1 MGCATSHVKD
11 GPSPQKSK
19 KNTAS
24 TTFTPKISKE
34 PSFSKYQLLKQKQ
47 SEEYNKDEQKF
58 EYNLRSFQVLEKLK
72 DNLTYKKFRLL
83 NTHTNSTQCMIVI
96 SVKYHLDEEK
106 IKSMIKITHRSIVNI
121 YHIFQDDNFYYI
133 ITDYTNYNIYEAI
146 FNFSSFSTEKLKKVI
161 KSLLNAFKFLL
172 DNKIQISYLDY
183 SKIYIQNEFV
193 DTKYEYYDI
202 NDFLEDPNT
211 HNITSSD
218 NSIASKVTLED
229 IFYQLG
235 KLLVT
240 IYNSNLQY
248 EIPYNIYDDDS
259 ALNIEEI
266 YQKIQKDLRYSEKEI
281 IEKLLYYDES
291 TTFETI
297 LKLSFFNSYNNINYN
312 VDQTLLKANQNFANF
327 YGKYNLLHSTIHF
340 LHFGAYYKENQEYF
354 EQLFNSFDN
363 LNSEEIKI
371 VQLATNIRS
380 RMKNKF
386 IPYEMMELI
395 SFFSNMKITFFNIDN
410 FIKILISYDSELSQ
424 NHLKKVFEFLD
435 MNHTGK
441 LKISLLKE
449 IFSLS
454 FHGNRDEF
462 EQVVNEIIEEVDKSE
477 DHTISFNEFLYVLI
491 KIE

>member
-183 SKIYIQNEFV
+183 SKIYIQNEFA

-259 ALNIEEI
+259 ALNI
-266 YQKIQKDLRYSEKEI
+266 
-281 IEKLLYYDES
+281 
-291 TTFETI
+291 
-297 LKLSFFNSYNNINYN
+297 
-312 VDQTLLKANQNFANF
+312 
-327 YGKYNLLHSTIHF
+327 
-340 LHFGAYYKENQEYF
+340 
-354 EQLFNSFDN
+354 
-363 LNSEEIKI
+363 
-371 VQLATNIRS
+371 
-380 RMKNKF
+380 
-386 IPYEMMELI
+386 
-395 SFFSNMKITFFNIDN
+395 
-410 FIKILISYDSELSQ
+410 
-424 NHLKKVFEFLD
+424 
-435 MNHTGK
+435 
-441 LKISLLKE
+441 
-449 IFSLS
+449 
-454 FHGNRDEF
+454 
-462 EQVVNEIIEEVDKSE
+462 
-477 DHTISFNEFLYVLI
+477 
-491 KIE
+491 